1 MCWLPQVRRRAT
13 VRANLRQP
21 SFSEAAAYKH
31 VPSAQGRHKHP
42 CPRCS
47 SRCTEQRSP
56 APLAGW
62 DAKVKGSQRPPGS
75 MTQHS
80 LETSEMSSLTFN
92 GLWMGPR
99 IRALIKIGG
108 QDYYRIKTSLIQ
120 MPLALCH
127 SHARSFRA
135 WGKPG
140 EAATKMGSRRAP
152 CDGYTHGELAAW
164 VSIATLGSFTCQKVL
179 GIPWRS
185 YSVFRIPSNAF

>member
-1 MCWLPQVRRRAT
+1 MHRAEITCTSSWL
-13 VRANLRQP
+13 
-21 SFSEAAAYKH
+21 
-31 VPSAQGRHKHP
+31 
-42 CPRCS
+42 RC
-47 SRCTEQRSP
+47 
-56 APLAGW
+56 
-62 DAKVKGSQRPPGS
+62 SQRPPGS

-127 SHARSFRA
+127 SHAHSFRA

-140 EAATKMGSRRAP
+140 EAATKTGSRRAP
-152 CDGYTHGELAAW
+152 CDGCTHGKLAAR
-164 VSIATLGSFTCQKVL
+164 VSIATLGSFTRQKVS
-179 GIPWRS
+179 GIPQCS
-185 YSVFRIPSNAF
+185 YSIFRIPSNAF